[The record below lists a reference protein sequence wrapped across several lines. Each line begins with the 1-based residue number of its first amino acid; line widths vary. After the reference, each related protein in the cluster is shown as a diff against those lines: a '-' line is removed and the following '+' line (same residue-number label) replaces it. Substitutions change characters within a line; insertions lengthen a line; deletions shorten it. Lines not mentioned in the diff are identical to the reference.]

1 MRLDPEKIRGIL
13 TPHVREGEQ
22 KPHVSELL
30 YRVPPFLK
38 GKAAPR
44 STVEFLA
51 GFPLF
56 QDLEKKELSVL
67 ASLTHKRIFEDG
79 EIVFDQGTPASAMYI
94 IQNGAVDLSRRIGG
108 SDGILATLGPGEF
121 FGELALFQE
130 DTHRWLSAQSRGR
143 SELLAL
149 SRPDFDT
156 LMARSP
162 VAGMKLLRVLASLT
176 AQRFVMLLEAVDGGS
191 QK

>member
-13 TPHVREGEQ
+13 TPHVREGED

-30 YRVPPFLK
+30 YRVPPLLK
-38 GKAAPR
+38 GKTAPR

-56 QDLEKKELSVL
+56 RELEKKELNVL
-67 ASLTHKRIFEDG
+67 ALLMQKRIFEDA
-79 EIVFDQGTPASAMYI
+79 ETVFDQGTPASAMYI
-94 IQNGAVDLSRRIGG
+94 IHNGAVDLSRRMGG
-108 SDGILATLGPGEF
+108 SYEILATLGPGEF

-130 DTHRWLSAQSRGR
+130 DTYRWLSARSRGR
-143 SELLAL
+143 CELLAL

-162 VAGMKLLRVLASLT
+162 VAGMKLLRALAILT
-176 AQRFVMLLEAVDGGS
+176 AQRFVMLLEVVDGGS